1 MNEINL
7 TLTLE
12 EVNSVLNALGTQP
25 YAQVHALIADIK
37 TQGSTQL
44 QAAQNGQERFR
55 STKESNNSKE
65 KKRWLSNPLPSKTG
79 VRQIPLCHSE
89 LFQNLE

>member
-12 EVNSVLNALGTQP
+12 EVNTLLNALDMQP
-25 YAQVHALIADIK
+25 YAQVQPLIAKIQ

-44 QAAQNGQERFR
+44 QAAQNGKAEEAPKTVKTQ
-55 STKESNNSKE
+55 
-65 KKRWLSNPLPSKTG
+65 KKKVVETN
-79 VRQIPLCHSE
+79 
-89 LFQNLE
+89 

>member
-25 YAQVHALIADIK
+25 YAQVQPLIAKIQ
-37 TQGSTQL
+37 TQGSAQL
-44 QAAQNGQERFR
+44 QAAQNEQQQVGEESGKAR
-55 STKESNNSKE
+55 STNGKVQGNKKESNE
-65 KKRWLSNPLPSKTG
+65 A
-79 VRQIPLCHSE
+79 
-89 LFQNLE
+89 

>member
-12 EVNSVLNALGTQP
+12 EVNSILNALGMQP
-25 YAQVHALIADIK
+25 YAQVHALIADIQ

-44 QAAQNGQERFR
+44 QAAQNGQGEV
-55 STKESNNSKE
+55 SEAPKTLETQ
-65 KKRWLSNPLPSKTG
+65 KKKVTAK
-79 VRQIPLCHSE
+79 
-89 LFQNLE
+89 